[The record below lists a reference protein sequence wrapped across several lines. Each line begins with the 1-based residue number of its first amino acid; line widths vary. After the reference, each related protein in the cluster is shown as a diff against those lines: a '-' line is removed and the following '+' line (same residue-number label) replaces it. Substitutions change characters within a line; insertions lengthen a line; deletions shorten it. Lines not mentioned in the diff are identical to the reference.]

1 MSSLKFS
8 IANNAVTHLG
18 RNLYSTTPP
27 ALAELVANSY
37 DAYAT
42 RVDIHL
48 SDDSISIVDN
58 GKGLSLEELENK
70 YAIIGSEKQMEIPF
84 NGLSERKPMG
94 KKGIG
99 KLAAF
104 SLGDEYTVYSK
115 NSGSKKWINFTLKY
129 RDMISSDSYEAN
141 IEQVDLPSEFSKYES
156 YSSGFIVKITN
167 TRRKVTNATINNIK
181 TQLSRRFY
189 IDQIK
194 MNFDLYI
201 NNTKLELDS
210 NSYYGKIEYLFYFGD
225 FSVEGLEHKFPNLK
239 YFEEYKELFF

>member
-42 RVDIHL
+42 IVDITL

-58 GKGLSLEELENK
+58 GKGLSLKELESK
-70 YAIIGSEKQMEIPF
+70 YAIIGSEKKYEEPI
-84 NGLSERKPMG
+84 NDLDERKPMG

-104 SLGDEYTVYSK
+104 SLGNEYTVYSK
-115 NSGSKKWINFTLKY
+115 CQGSDSWISFNLKY
-129 RDMISSDSYEAN
+129 REMISKEDYEVE
-141 IEQVDLPSEFSKYES
+141 ISEGSLPPEFSKYES
-156 YSSGFIVKITN
+156 YSSGFIVKITD
-167 TRRKVTNATINNIK
+167 TRRKTTVATRKNIRN
-181 TQLSRRFY
+181 QLSRRFY
-189 IDQIK
+189 INQSKTD
-194 MNFDLYI
+194 F
-201 NNTKLELDS
+201 KLNIDGEELKLDS
-210 NSYYGKIEYLFYFGD
+210 NEYYDKIEYLFY
-225 FSVEGLEHKFPNLK
+225 
-239 YFEEYKELFF
+239 

>member
-70 YAIIGSEKQMEIPF
+70 
-84 NGLSERKPMG
+84 LSL
-94 KKGIG
+94 IH
-99 KLAAF
+99 
-104 SLGDEYTVYSK
+104 
-115 NSGSKKWINFTLKY
+115 I
-129 RDMISSDSYEAN
+129 
-141 IEQVDLPSEFSKYES
+141 
-156 YSSGFIVKITN
+156 
-167 TRRKVTNATINNIK
+167 
-181 TQLSRRFY
+181 
-189 IDQIK
+189 
-194 MNFDLYI
+194 
-201 NNTKLELDS
+201 
-210 NSYYGKIEYLFYFGD
+210 
-225 FSVEGLEHKFPNLK
+225 
-239 YFEEYKELFF
+239 